1 MIDRAQIEER
11 LKNLTEQRELQRRR
25 LLDYQAAVRGTE
37 QACQQLEGAIVVLQ
51 DVLSGDKKEEPCPA
65 SPPDNGDS
73 SEPS

>member
-73 SEPS
+73 SARN